1 MRLNRYVAAASR
13 LSRRGADDAIAASR
27 VTVNGQPGVIG
38 ASVDDDATVTL
49 DGRILNLPVDR
60 IYVELHKPKGY
71 VVSRNRQGSAPTIY
85 DLLPPQLQSLNPVG
99 RLDKDSS
106 GLILLSNDGD
116 FLNRAM
122 HPSAGKEK
130 VYELTLDRTVTPD
143 AIKLLQH
150 GVELEDGPSK
160 VRVIS
165 SRGAELTVGLQEGRN
180 RQLRRTAQA
189 IGYVVRR
196 LHRVRFGAV
205 ELGSLA
211 AGEFR
216 VSHEAP
222 VL

>member
-1 MRLNRYVAAASR
+1 MAAASR
-13 LSRRGADDAIAASR
+13 LSRRGADEAIAAGR
-27 VTVNGQPGVIG
+27 VTVNGQPGVVG
-38 ASVDDDATVTL
+38 ASIDDTATVAL
-49 DGRILNLPVDR
+49 DGRVITLPLDR

-71 VVSRNRQGSAPTIY
+71 VVSRNQQGSAPTIY
-85 DLLPPQLQSLNPVG
+85 DLLPPELQSLNPVG

-106 GLILLSNDGD
+106 GLLLLSNDGD

-130 VYELTLDRTVTPD
+130 VYELTLDRPVAPA
-143 AIKLLQH
+143 AIKRLIN

-160 VRVIS
+160 VRVIGT
-165 SRGAELTVGLQEGRN
+165 RGAELTVGLQEGRN

-189 IGYVVRR
+189 IGYAVRR

-216 VSHEAP
+216 VSGEAP